1 MSQPLRTVTAVV
13 LTLLAAMA
21 APAFADPEIPRVV
34 IRLYDISGGTPEA
47 RATAM
52 QTTAAILRDAG
63 IDVDW
68 RDCSTDGADHPCR
81 TVREPHE
88 LAIRI
93 MPRYVPATRL
103 TSSSVTARLQGTEEM
118 LPLGFAAL
126 DAHTRAGVSAT
137 IFHDRVQAVA
147 HRARLELGLLL
158 GRAIAHEVGHL
169 ILRASGHATDGL
181 MRAVWTDEELL
192 ANRPGDWLFAEP
204 EQRRLQMLG
213 ALERAGLEREA
224 AVLAAL
230 PVGPV
235 AVLAQLVDGA
245 D

>member
-1 MSQPLRTVTAVV
+1 MSQPIRTATAVV
-13 LTLLAAMA
+13 FALLAAMA

-34 IRLYDISGGTPEA
+34 IRLYDISGGTEEA
-47 RATAM
+47 RASAM
-52 QTTAAILRDAG
+52 HTTAAILRDAG

-68 RDCSTDGADHPCR
+68 RDCSADGANHPCR
-81 TVREPHE
+81 TVREAHE

-93 MPRYVPATRL
+93 MPRYVPAARVTA
-103 TSSSVTARLQGTEEM
+103 SSVAARLQGTDET

-126 DAHTRAGVSAT
+126 DAHTRSGVSAT

-147 HRARLELGLLL
+147 HRSHLDLGLLL

-169 ILRASGHATDGL
+169 ILHAPGHAAEGL
-181 MRAVWTDEELL
+181 MRAEWTDEELL
-192 ANRPGDWLFAEP
+192 ANRPGDWVFAEP